1 MHSWIFGNSLN
12 RQDFGHAIMNMH
24 DSNQSALHHPA
35 AEPLEQLT
43 VFLPR
48 SVLRDLHEQ
57 VPAGQR
63 RAFIARALQAAL
75 QHQTE
80 KV

>member
-1 MHSWIFGNSLN
+1 
-12 RQDFGHAIMNMH
+12 MNMH
-24 DSNQSALHHPA
+24 HHNNNQPALHRPA

-48 SVLRDLHEQ
+48 SVVQALQEQ

-75 QHQTE
+75 QRETE
-80 KV
+80 ET

>member
-1 MHSWIFGNSLN
+1 
-12 RQDFGHAIMNMH
+12 MNMH
-24 DSNQSALHHPA
+24 NSTQPSPHRSA

-48 SVLRDLHEQ
+48 SVLRDLREQ

-63 RAFIARALQAAL
+63 RAFIARALRAAL
-75 QHQTE
+75 QREPQDA
-80 KV
+80 

>member
-1 MHSWIFGNSLN
+1 MRSRIYADSLN

-24 DSNQSALHHPA
+24 DSNQPALHRPA

-48 SVLRDLHEQ
+48 SVLQHLREQ

-63 RAFIARALQAAL
+63 RAFITRALRAAL
-75 QHQTE
+75 QREPQDA
-80 KV
+80 